1 MIPVNDARDRLLA
14 NAPRMPVEER
24 PLMDALLH
32 HAAADIIAP
41 HDHPLFDMSAM
52 DGYAFAFD
60 PAVTAWRVVGA
71 VAAGDTFPRAL
82 ARGECVRIFTG
93 AMLPPGA
100 DTVVMQER
108 TRVEGGM
115 MGHTD
120 DRLRA
125 GGNVRRRGEQL
136 QRGDLVVPAGA
147 LLGASTVGLLASV
160 GVATVKVHRRPRVGV
175 LLTGGEFAADRE
187 PGPGRIFDSNGVM
200 LATALQADGIVPALM
215 HAPDAQEQLD
225 AALVRLA
232 ATCDVVVST
241 GGASVGDHD
250 RMRTVVERAGGT
262 IHFHGVAQK
271 PGKPM
276 LFATVHGVPL
286 LALPGNPR
294 AAMVLHWVY
303 GRPFLRRM
311 QGAVPDGP
319 PVDRLPLAGAVR
331 TKGGRTEFRAARVQD
346 GRVHPLPDE
355 GSHMLRSL
363 TQADALMVLH
373 APRQEWAAGHV
384 VEVVRIA
391 LMPDIAP

>member
-1 MIPVNDARDRLLA
+1 MISVNEARARLLA
-14 NAPRMPVEER
+14 HTPRMPVAER

-32 HAAADIIAP
+32 HAAVDVLAP

-60 PAVTAWRVVGA
+60 PGVTAWRVVGA
-71 VAAGDTFPRAL
+71 VAAGDTFPRPL

-175 LLTGGEFAADRE
+175 LLTGGEFAADPE

-232 ATCDVVVST
+232 ATCDVVLST

-250 RMRTVVERAGGT
+250 LMRTAVDRADGA

-276 LFATVHGVPL
+276 LFATVRGVPL

-294 AAMVLHWVY
+294 AAMVLYWVY
-303 GRPFLRRM
+303 VRPFLRRM
-311 QGAVPDGP
+311 QGGAPDGP
-319 PVDRLPLAGAVR
+319 PTDRLPLAEAVEM
-331 TKGGRTEFRAARVQD
+331 KGGRTEFRAARVQD

-373 APRQEWAAGHV
+373 APRREWAAGDL

-391 LMPDIAP
+391 LMPDIVP